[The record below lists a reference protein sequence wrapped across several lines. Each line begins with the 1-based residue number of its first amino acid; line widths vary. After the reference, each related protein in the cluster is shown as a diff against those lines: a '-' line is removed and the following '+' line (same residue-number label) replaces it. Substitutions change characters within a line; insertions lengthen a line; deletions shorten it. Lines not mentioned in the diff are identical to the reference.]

1 VSAKAKAM
9 LGDFLSSIKFP
20 TNKYKLT
27 PIEEEWLSSL
37 IPSAL
42 KVSTAPQPST
52 YEWEIRLDPSNFT
65 NRCKSLQRHSLF
77 FDGSSKGNPDE
88 AGRGGVIID
97 LEEINVLSYSWGIN
111 KDTNNIAESLAL
123 WQGLSQAQ
131 LMNITDL
138 NVFGCSRI
146 IIQSL
151 SCKNLTKHMRLK
163 QILQKI
169 KLLMSTFR
177 AIHLFHIL

>member
-1 VSAKAKAM
+1 VSAKAKVM

-20 TNKYKLT
+20 TNKDKLN

-42 KVSTAPQPST
+42 KVSTPPHPST

-65 NRCKSLQRHSLF
+65 NWRKSLQRHSLF
-77 FDGSSKGNPDE
+77 FDRASNGNPSE
-88 AGRGGVIID
+88 ADGRGVIID
-97 LEEINVLSYSWGIN
+97 PEEIKVLSYSWGIV
-111 KDTNNIAESLAL
+111 KDTNNIAKALTL

-138 NVFGCSRI
+138 NVFGDSHI
-146 IIQSL
+146 II
-151 SCKNLTKHMRLK
+151 
-163 QILQKI
+163 
-169 KLLMSTFR
+169 
-177 AIHLFHIL
+177 